1 MRLCS
6 LKDMNRM
13 NKPALLLGLGAT
25 LRYFRIGTACVVLLL
40 WAGVS
45 AAAGN
50 IHSLK
55 LLGGD
60 DLLRVQIDA
69 RVGMLGSVSVGSGAQ
84 PLLRIALRQKGE
96 GEVQSLLQALGELPA
111 SVKSAELVPGFDGYV
126 LLQLKLSRPLRVL
139 DETVAAS
146 PGGRSR
152 WELVLGEGSDR
163 QVESGNVQPALEAI
177 GFGGQDDRLDITF
190 SGSAALVAEV
200 SLQEEPPRV
209 LVDLPGVPR
218 AHLDRVVAEMDSLPA
233 IVRGVRVQALSDK
246 QSQLVFDMRNPV
258 DMIDAGGVVNG
269 ALGQVTMSVVSDQPP
284 KLSGGGGAAQA
295 LRVLEVKQGDSGG
308 VDLALAGAAGV
319 RLNAFTLL
327 GPSRLVVDFLGWAP
341 ERVRSAVNA
350 FKSAHPLVRQ
360 AVLSETRLGSARV
373 VFELAAP
380 VGLAFRGDL
389 QGVYGRDAR
398 DGRVVIGL
406 GMPGPGNLMV
416 YGGPRPLDLRLRR
429 DMMDLRQPQVVIRP
443 VQLDGTYASGN
454 VAERPNGVR
463 FSLVNLLERALESD
477 PKYGAAKAEYRA
489 NAEAVPQARA
499 GYLPV
504 AAFDFQRSNVGQK
517 VRESVFPT
525 GSVSYPSKSGSLT
538 ITQPLLRAPSLV
550 RMDQANVSVEQAQLN
565 LLAAEQDLILRVA
578 TAYLGL
584 LAARDAVDL
593 SRAER
598 ETTESQLEV
607 ARTRLQGGLGTVVH
621 VHETEARFALAK
633 ARELDALNRE
643 EDARVALKEIVGEE
657 VSGVH
662 GFRADFVAAEP
673 RPSRS
678 EAWVQAALEQNL
690 ALQARNLGLEIANLE
705 IRRQRAGHL
714 PTVDAFAS
722 VNRQD
727 TGGSLYGA
735 GQDVTNREVGVR
747 LRMPIFEGGMTSSL
761 VREAEA
767 RRDKA
772 HQEREQ
778 EQRRTERLARSA
790 FLGVQTSVATLE
802 ALRQNVIAQESALET
817 KQEGFRSGL
826 QTIVAVVDA
835 YRLYFA
841 ARRDYLQARYEYLV
855 NRMKLKQSVGTLSRN
870 DLNEMAVL
878 LER

>member
-1 MRLCS
+1 MR
-6 LKDMNRM
+6 
-13 NKPALLLGLGAT
+13 KPALLFGLDAILGH
-25 LRYFRIGTACVVLLL
+25 LRAGVACVVLLL

-69 RVGMLGSVSVGSGAQ
+69 KVGMLGSVSMGGGAQ
-84 PLLRIALRQKGE
+84 PVLRIALKQNSD
-96 GEVQSLLQALGELPA
+96 GEVQALLQALGELPA
-111 SVKSAELVPGFDGYV
+111 SVKGLEVLPGFDGYV
-126 LLQLKLSRPLRVL
+126 LLQLKLARPLRVL
-139 DETVAAS
+139 DETIAAS

-152 WELVLGEGSDR
+152 WELVLGEGTDR
-163 QVESGNVQPALEAI
+163 QIKLGNIQPALETI
-177 GFGGQDDRLDITF
+177 GFGGQDDRLDITL

-200 SLQEEPPRV
+200 SLQEDPPRV

-218 AHLDRVVAEMDSLPA
+218 AHLDRVVAETDSLPA
-233 IVRGVRVQALSDK
+233 IVRGLRVQAVSDK
-246 QSQLVFDMRNPV
+246 LNRLVFDMRNPV
-258 DMIDAGGVVNG
+258 DMVDAGGVVNG
-269 ALGQVTMSVVSDQPP
+269 ALGQVTMSVVSDQLP
-284 KLSGGGGAAQA
+284 KAAGDARSAQA

-327 GPSRLVVDFLGWAP
+327 GPSRLVVDFLGWSP
-341 ERVRSAVNA
+341 DRVRSAVNA

-406 GMPGPGNLMV
+406 GMPGPGSMMA

-443 VQLDGTYASGN
+443 MQLEGEYATAQIPDTPVGK
-454 VAERPNGVR
+454 R
-463 FSLVNLLERALESD
+463 FNLINLLESALLSD
-477 PKYGAAKAEYRA
+477 SRYGAAKAEYQA
-489 NAEAVPQARA
+489 NAEAIPQARA

-504 AAFDFQRSNVGQK
+504 AAFDYQRSNVGQT

-525 GSVSYPSKSGSLT
+525 GSVSYPSKSSNLT
-538 ITQPLLRAPSLV
+538 ITQPLIRLQSII
-550 RMDQANVSVEQAQLN
+550 RMGQANVSVEQAKLN

-578 TAYLGL
+578 SAYLGL

-593 SRAER
+593 TRAER

-633 ARELDALNRE
+633 ARELEALNRE
-643 EDARVALKEIVGEE
+643 EDARAALKEIVGEE

-662 GFRADFVAAEP
+662 GFKADFIAAEP
-673 RPSRS
+673 RPSRA
-678 EAWVQAALEQNL
+678 EAWVQAALDQNL
-690 ALQARNLGLEIANLE
+690 ALQARNLAVEIAGLE
-705 IRRQRAGHL
+705 IRRQQAGHL
-714 PTVDAFAS
+714 PTVDAFGS
-722 VNRQD
+722 LSRQE

-735 GQDVTNREVGVR
+735 GQYVTNRELGVR
-747 LRMPIFEGGMTSSL
+747 LRVPIFEGGMTSSL

-772 HQEREQ
+772 HHERDQEF
-778 EQRRTERLARSA
+778 RRTERLARSA
-790 FLGVQTSVATLE
+790 FLGVQTSVASLE
-802 ALRQNVIAQESALET
+802 ALRQNVVAQESALET

-826 QTIVAVVDA
+826 QTIVSVVDA

-855 NRMKLKQSVGTLSRN
+855 NRLKLKQSVGTLSRN
-870 DLNEMAVL
+870 DLNDLAAL